1 MARDLFYDRRQV
13 LKNKWAIENLKSQV
27 EKGGGISDDV
37 MLTIKRQDFY
47 YTDDE
52 SYYEWLQGKADA
64 LGYTLEDKTITFIDD
79 DNMELSTVSGKLLSR
94 IVYCR
99 YLKDVPFDEISNFLN
114 NNKSIIKSEQ
124 KTLVEHRGIAPIL
137 NGELIEN
144 MNQVV
149 DELEFVVKDFDLIRV
164 FNIYINNEV
173 L

>member
-52 SYYEWLQGKADA
+52 SYYEWLQGEADA

-79 DNMELSTVSGKLLSR
+79 NEELSTVSGKLLSR
-94 IVYCR
+94 IVYHR
-99 YLKDVPFDEISNFLN
+99 FLKDVYFDEIGQQLFENVN
-114 NNKSIIKSEQ
+114 AIIQAKGDVS
-124 KTLVEHRGIAPIL
+124 LGNMGYAIIS
-137 NGELIEN
+137 NGELVEN
-144 MNQVV
+144 KEQLT
-149 DELEFVVKDFDLIRV
+149 DELGFAVKDFDLTFVFQIR
-164 FNIYINNEV
+164 ETAA
-173 L
+173 